1 MMTTATAERA
11 RGIDELRELY
21 GQLHE
26 FGLDLRETSLR
37 FLDLVK
43 NGSFT
48 ERGTQY
54 RYAEGDQKDLL
65 NRSIDITRN
74 FEFMVAMTGAFSSG
88 KSTLLNL
95 LLDQD
100 ELLPSSVIPL
110 TAVCTVIRYG
120 DERRVRVR
128 YVTKEEALERIP
140 MCLGRPLLKPLDRIE
155 QLPEVADHPELYI
168 DGEAAQASLKRF
180 AEVIRRYEAIVERP
194 LSFAERDPF
203 IAGGGRL
210 ADSTETSG
218 FRYFRPT
225 PKEEAEYL
233 AQGGDPNQWVTREWL
248 ALVRDVTLWIPSPL
262 LANNMVFLDLPG
274 LNCKE
279 DYHRRAIQEYCNM
292 ADCVLV
298 TAFQPGNQ
306 ADEDVLRNFKRLSS
320 NYHDK
325 IFFAFNKVDQFATE
339 PSELVRAVDYLAR
352 DTIGTDFPQERFFLT
367 SGQLAKG
374 HRANDPDLSGD
385 LDRLRQSLGQVTDD
399 LPGLERWVDHL
410 TSENDPGGVG
420 ALRTQLFSF
429 LMSEAYPTK
438 LAEVVKNYRS
448 TLEQL
453 TGAASPAY
461 EENLTID
468 PSDLLR
474 KSVLEFFRYT
484 DKLQRNALYRF
495 RFDYLRGN
503 SGGRCL
509 KEDLKVLLERSH
521 VRVQQTI
528 GDYFDQP
535 ILSTPL
541 RDDPVGEFDLQK
553 IADEASEKLRRT
565 LQELVTRTVHDRVQ
579 EVFRSYFSAGKFHEH
594 SQNLFRGS
602 AECQRKLDQ
611 LLARFE
617 ETMLHSLKC
626 IVRNGFFYMP
636 RGRDLKR
643 LERTIPLTDL
653 KDLLVEVF
661 ADFYPNWIY
670 EHIFSEVID
679 RLWLSLFLDCED
691 LEGELAGFFEEAEG
705 VITGGSVAEQ
715 VQVPAEL
722 AQGTRGFY
730 QTLKMCRRL
739 GTLAEKRRELERQA
753 ERLGCRI

>member
-1 MMTTATAERA
+1 MTTAMAERT
-11 RGIDELRELY
+11 RSIDELRDLY

-26 FGLDLRETSLR
+26 FGLDLREASLR
-37 FLDLVK
+37 FQDLVR
-43 NGSFT
+43 NGHFG
-48 ERGTQY
+48 ERGGHF
-54 RYAEGDQKDLL
+54 RYAEGDQKNLL

-95 LLDQD
+95 LLEQED
-100 ELLPSSVIPL
+100 LLPSSVIPL

-120 DERRVRVR
+120 DEPRVRVR
-128 YVTKEEALERIP
+128 YVSKADAFARIP
-140 MCLGRPLLKPLDRIE
+140 MCLGRPLLKKLDSVE
-155 QLPEVADHPELYI
+155 QLPEVLDHPEHFI

-180 AEVIRRYEAIVERP
+180 AEVLRRYDSIVERP
-194 LSFAERDPF
+194 ISFAEREPF

-210 ADSTETSG
+210 ADSSSETG
-218 FRYFRPT
+218 YQYFRPT
-225 PKEEAEYL
+225 PKEESDYL
-233 AQGGDPNQWVTREWL
+233 AQGGDPHQWVTREWL
-248 ALVRDVTLWIPSPL
+248 AIVRDVTLWIPSPL
-262 LANNMVFLDLPG
+262 LQNNMVFLDLPG

-279 DYHRRAIQEYCNM
+279 DYHRRAIQEYCTM
-292 ADCVLV
+292 ADCILV

-306 ADEDVLRNFKRLSS
+306 ADEEVLRNFKSLSN
-320 NYHDK
+320 NYQEK
-325 IFFAFNKVDQFATE
+325 IFFAFNKVDQFASE

-367 SGQLAKG
+367 SGQLARG
-374 HRANDPDLSGD
+374 RRHGDDHANDLA
-385 LDRLRQSLGQVTDD
+385 RLRQSLGQVHDQ
-399 LPGLERWVDHL
+399 LPGLDRWVEAL
-410 TSENDPGGVG
+410 TNESDPGGVG
-420 ALRTQLFSF
+420 ALRQKLFSF
-429 LMSEAYPTK
+429 LMTEAYPTK
-438 LAEVVKNYRS
+438 LAEVVRNYRG
-448 TLEQL
+448 TLDGL
-453 TGAASPAY
+453 TGAASPVY
-461 EENLTID
+461 EESQSVD

-503 SGGRCL
+503 ASARCL
-509 KEDLKVLLERSH
+509 KEDLKQLLERAH
-521 VRVQQTI
+521 LQVRQTI
-528 GDYFDQP
+528 DDYFDQP

-553 IADEASEKLRRT
+553 IADEASEKLRRS
-565 LQELVTRTVHDRVQ
+565 LQDLVTRIVHDRVQ

-594 SQNLFRGS
+594 AKNLFRGS
-602 AECQRKLDQ
+602 ADCQRKLDQ
-611 LLARFE
+611 LLSRFE

-643 LERTIPLTDL
+643 LERTVPLTEL

-661 ADFYPNWIY
+661 SDFYPNWIY
-670 EHIFSEVID
+670 ENIYGEVID

-691 LEGELAGFFEEAEG
+691 LERELASFFEEAEG

-715 VQVPAEL
+715 VQVPTEL
-722 AQGTRGFY
+722 TKGTRGFY

-739 GTLAEKRRELERQA
+739 GTLVEKRRELESRA
-753 ERLGCRI
+753 ERLGCRL